1 MDYLQIRELY
11 HDGIKG
17 MKWGLR
23 RYQNYDGTLTEE
35 GRRRYNKNYDDDRA
49 EGSLP
54 SKDKDGNFTG
64 KRKLRDAGAGLKALE
79 SLCKYLGFSS
89 PQSEEKK
96 YIDAKIITISNL
108 DDKKI

>member
-54 SKDKDGNFTG
+54 TKDKDGNYYYTNKKG
-64 KRKLRDAGAGLKALE
+64 KKTLYK
-79 SLCKYLGFSS
+79 
-89 PQSEEKK
+89 
-96 YIDAKIITISNL
+96 TISEQLSNRYRTNL
-108 DDKKI
+108 NKKIHQYNKLSS